1 MTSRHRRVR
10 LLFGAAALAASL
22 TTSLAACSSTSS
34 SSATTVAGTSTD
46 GIGTG
51 TATVTVPA
59 DPAAALAE
67 GVAALDVGY
76 HFTATVTVNG
86 ATQVV
91 ADGDRNGS
99 NSRLA
104 ITSAGATVDYV
115 ITADGSWAKPADGE
129 WQLLEVAPAT
139 SDPIDALRAPVA
151 VEVSPSTGGT
161 LHVKVTVTAVSLGI
175 QAEGNVSVL
184 VNLQGG
190 VITLISYDATVQG
203 GTANVSTAISA
214 ITDTT
219 AITAPA
225 V

>member
-1 MTSRHRRVR
+1 MTFNVGRVR

-34 SSATTVAGTSTD
+34 SDGTTVTTTA
-46 GIGTG
+46 GTG
-51 TATVTVPA
+51 TGTSPATLPA
-59 DPAAALAE
+59 DPAAALSQ
-67 GVAALDVGY
+67 GVAALDAGY

-86 ATQVV
+86 ATQLI
-91 ADGDRNGS
+91 ADGDRNGA
-99 NSRLA
+99 NSQLA

-129 WQLLEVAPAT
+129 WQVLEVAPAT

-151 VEVSPSTGGT
+151 VEVSPTTDGT
-161 LHVKVTVTAVSLGI
+161 LRLKVTVTAVSLGI
-175 QAEGNVSVL
+175 QADGNVDVL
-184 VNLQGG
+184 VTLQGG
-190 VITLISYDATVQG
+190 VITVISYDATVQG

-219 AITAPA
+219 PITAPA